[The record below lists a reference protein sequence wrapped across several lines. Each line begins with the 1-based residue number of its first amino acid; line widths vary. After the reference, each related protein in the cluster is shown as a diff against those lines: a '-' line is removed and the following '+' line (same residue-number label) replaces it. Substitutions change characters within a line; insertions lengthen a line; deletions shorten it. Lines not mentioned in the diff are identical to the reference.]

1 MSKIVLLEIPFS
13 KSQIYIKKLNYFP
26 NRDAIIYGT
35 SCFTSGLP
43 TVMKVLSQAVF
54 QPQLTDQE
62 VLLSNYMY
70 IIWIVWWLICIKQ
83 IIRKVSKVIV

>member
-1 MSKIVLLEIPFS
+1 MQFS
-13 KSQIYIKKLNYFP
+13 KFKIYIKKLQSFP

-62 VLLSNYMY
+62 VLLFSDFN
-70 IIWIVWWLICIKQ
+70 IIWTVEQLVPF
-83 IIRKVSKVIV
+83 RNS

>member
-1 MSKIVLLEIPFS
+1 LPVKLGVFVGLDHVPFA
-13 KSQIYIKKLNYFP
+13 KVKIYIKLQSFL

-62 VLLSNYMY
+62 V
-70 IIWIVWWLICIKQ
+70 
-83 IIRKVSKVIV
+83 

>member
-1 MSKIVLLEIPFS
+1 MQFS
-13 KSQIYIKKLNYFP
+13 KFKIYIKKLQSLP

-62 VLLSNYMY
+62 VLLFSDFN
-70 IIWIVWWLICIKQ
+70 IIWTVEQLVPF
-83 IIRKVSKVIV
+83 RNS